1 MGVKLEAL
9 VTKVVEEDSKLE
21 VLKKVKHLK

>member
-1 MGVKLEAL
+1 MGVKSEAL
-9 VTKVVEEDSKLE
+9 ATKVAEEDSKLE